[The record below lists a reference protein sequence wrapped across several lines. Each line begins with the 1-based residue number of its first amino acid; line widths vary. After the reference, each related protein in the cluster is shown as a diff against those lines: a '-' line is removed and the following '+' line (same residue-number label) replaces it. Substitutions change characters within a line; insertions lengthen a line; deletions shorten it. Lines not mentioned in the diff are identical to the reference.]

1 MADWHSNIDLV
12 FRNGLK
18 DHEVLPPEDVWENV
32 SRSLPERRSRIY
44 PALMRAAAF
53 ATLVLSTV
61 TAVYFLHNKLTDT
74 LANAPAL
81 TLNQDAMP
89 EGQFLASEHNS
100 GIAAQL
106 QKQAAKMPV
115 VIAMEETSQKEENN
129 TDISGIPSSMISEN
143 NTFKPSNNE
152 FNLADIRYLDVSGK
166 VKSKT
171 FDITYIPEERGSSEG
186 EKWKIGASVLP
197 SYHSRFSFGNDDA
210 AADYLKSEKMA
221 FSYSG
226 GLSFT
231 FEASRRLSFVS
242 GIFYS
247 SIGQRIDGITS
258 FTGFSKYNESKSA
271 SDFSILTSSG
281 TINSTNKDIYFVDN
295 SNIAR
300 VQTRYSAD
308 IFDPMKANLSHLS
321 NSLIQSMSYLEI
333 PLMMKYK
340 IIDRKVDI
348 NMLGGLSYGILIGNT
363 SYINSGGSKY
373 TIGHTE
379 GLSPVTFSSSV
390 GMGMEYKLTTNIS
403 FNLEP
408 VLRYYITPLGGI
420 TGSMVHPY
428 SFGILSG
435 IFYNF

>member
-1 MADWHSNIDLV
+1 
-12 FRNGLK
+12 
-18 DHEVLPPEDVWENV
+18 
-32 SRSLPERRSRIY
+32 
-44 PALMRAAAF
+44 
-53 ATLVLSTV
+53 
-61 TAVYFLHNKLTDT
+61 
-74 LANAPAL
+74 
-81 TLNQDAMP
+81 
-89 EGQFLASEHNS
+89 
-100 GIAAQL
+100 
-106 QKQAAKMPV
+106 
-115 VIAMEETSQKEENN
+115 
-129 TDISGIPSSMISEN
+129 
-143 NTFKPSNNE
+143 FKPSNNE
-152 FNLADIRYLDVSGK
+152 LNLTNLRYLDVSEK

-171 FDITYIPEERGSSEG
+171 FDITYIPEERGSGEG

-197 SYHSRFSFGNDDA
+197 LYYSKYSFGNYDA

-231 FEASRRLSFVS
+231 LEASRRISFVS

-281 TINSTNKDIYFVDN
+281 TISSTNKDIYFVDN
-295 SNIAR
+295 SNVAR

-340 IIDRKVDI
+340 LIDRKIDI

-363 SYINSGGSKY
+363 SYINSGGLKY

-390 GMGMEYKLTTNIS
+390 GLGIEYKLTTNFS

-428 SFGILSG
+428 SFGILSS